1 MQVRPTLPAIYICKH
16 FLKNE
21 KRQVE
26 TMVSRKKKEKIDLA
40 VTSHNSPLGS
50 SFQLQDDCISIH
62 AIRRLIGQQTLESH
76 FLTMNCTHIYNTNS
90 KKKKK
95 KKKRLLVV
103 IRIIGNPRT
112 KPIRLRNLLRKY
124 RIPSISDLSS
134 DKKCECFYES

>member
-1 MQVRPTLPAIYICKH
+1 MEKKNIRLRDASPTNITAIYICKH

-26 TMVSRKKKEKIDLA
+26 TMVSKKKKIDLT

-76 FLTMNCTHIYNTNS
+76 FLTMNCTHTYTNS
-90 KKKKK
+90 KKKRKK
-95 KKKRLLVV
+95 NDFLLLFESLE
-103 IRIIGNPRT
+103 IPGQN
-112 KPIRLRNLLRKY
+112 IRLKTLLRKY
-124 RIPSISDLSS
+124 RLFPI
-134 DKKCECFYES
+134 

>member
-95 KKKRLLVV
+95 EKKMTSCCYSNHWKSPDKTYK
-103 IRIIGNPRT
+103 IE
-112 KPIRLRNLLRKY
+112 KPVKK
-124 RIPSISDLSS
+124 ISDTVYFRF
-134 DKKCECFYES
+134 EQRQEM